1 MPIMNDI
8 ISISV
13 DLWTITVTVLAYPLE
28 ISEFEEYLQYM
39 TYDPYETLII
49 VLVLQMIKAYAIL
62 LFIAV
67 GKFLDLELERLA
79 EIEFQ
84 LAVRRHYLDLRR
96 LG

>member
-1 MPIMNDI
+1 M
-8 ISISV
+8 

-39 TYDPYETLII
+39 NYDPYETLII
-49 VLVLQMIKAYAIL
+49 FLVLKMIKAYAIL

-67 GKFLDLELERLA
+67 GEFLDLELECLA
-79 EIEFQ
+79 EREFQ